1 MKRNLKYSRWK
12 IACLLFMILTIFPI
26 PAWGDISLPP
36 TPGNQPTVVY
46 VAVVI
51 LDIDEIS
58 DNNQN
63 FTVNLF
69 GRIRWTDPRLAHDGP
84 GNISR
89 KLEEVWNPRILLLNV
104 QRTWS
109 YLPKVVE
116 IAPSGEVIYRI
127 HVWGNFSQPLNLRNY
142 PFDRHLFKIPIVAGY
157 ATDELIVHVDPETIP
172 YIAEKLSVADWDI
185 RNFHGEAKELKLSS
199 HYTHNS
205 VVFSFEGIRR
215 VENIIIKIIIPL
227 ILIVIMS
234 WTVFWIDPQ
243 QTGSQLAMSMT
254 SVLTLIA
261 YHIAL
266 GSKLPEIPYMTR
278 LDLFVFGSTLIVFSS
293 LIEVVITSRL
303 STGDKLIRARKIDS
317 ICRWVFPIVFILIA
331 GYSFVFR
338 S

>member
-1 MKRNLKYSRWK
+1 MKENLKYSRWE
-12 IACLLFMILTIFPI
+12 IACLLFMILTIFSI
-26 PAWGDISLPP
+26 PAWGDISLPS
-36 TPGNQPTVVY
+36 TPGNEPTVVY

-63 FTVNLF
+63 FTLNLF
-69 GRIRWTDPRLAHDGP
+69 GKFRWMDHRLAHDGP
-84 GNISR
+84 GNISL

-109 YLPKVVE
+109 YFPKVVE
-116 IAPSGEVIYRI
+116 IAPSGEVVYRI
-127 HVWGNFSQPLNLRNY
+127 HIWGNFSQPLNLRNY
-142 PFDRHLFKIPIVAGY
+142 PFDRHIFNIPIISGY
-157 ATDELIVHVDPETIP
+157 APDKLIMRVDPETTP
-172 YIAEKLSVADWDI
+172 YIGETLSVADWDI
-185 RNFHGEAKELKLSS
+185 SNFHGESRELDLSS
-199 HYTHNS
+199 RYTHNS
-205 VVFSFEGIRR
+205 VVFSFEGVRR
-215 VENIIIKIIIPL
+215 TENIIIKVIIPL

-234 WTVFWIDPQ
+234 WAVFWIDPEQ
-243 QTGSQLAMSMT
+243 VGSQLGMAVT

-278 LDLFVFGSTLIVFSS
+278 LDVFVFGSTLIVFSS

-303 STGDKLIRARKIDS
+303 STSDKLNRARKIDV
-317 ICRWVFPIVFILIA
+317 ICRWVFPIFFILIA
-331 GYSFVFR
+331 VYSFVFR